1 MTQFEREIVKIDE
14 EKCDGC
20 GICIPSCAEGAI
32 QVIDGKAKLVADN
45 LCDGIGNCLGICPK
59 GAIKIE
65 KRSAAEFDEE
75 AVSAHLGSAQGG
87 APHENTAPEPAAA
100 KSPMPC
106 GCPGSMSRQ
115 LSPQPAANKPA
126 TTSAGS
132 TQSQLGHW
140 PVQLKL
146 LPLEGPLWHNA
157 DVLIAADCVS
167 VAMPDFH
174 ERLLK
179 GHSVAVGC
187 PKLDDLAFYE
197 GKLTEIFKSNPIKSV
212 TVAHMEVPC
221 CSGIVVAVRN
231 AMASAGKSGLFF
243 NDVMVGVDGKIKE

>member
-1 MTQFEREIVKIDE
+1 MAQFEREIVKIDE

-20 GICIPSCAEGAI
+20 GLCIPGCAEGAI

-45 LCDGIGNCLGICPK
+45 LCDGLGNCLGICPK
-59 GAIKIE
+59 DAITIE
-65 KRSAAEFDEE
+65 KRSATDFDEE
-75 AVSAHLGSAQGG
+75 AVTAHLGKTERMPTGQADSTPVQ
-87 APHENTAPEPAAA
+87 PAA
-100 KSPMPC
+100 KPPMPC
-106 GCPGSMSRQ
+106 GCPGSMARQ
-115 LSPQPAANKPA
+115 LSPQSSGGGPAPAA
-126 TTSAGS
+126 TS

-146 LPLEGPLWHNA
+146 LPVDGPLWHNA

-187 PKLDDLAFYE
+187 PKLDDLAYYE
-197 GKLTEIFKSNPIKSV
+197 DKLTEIFKLNPIKSV

-221 CSGIVVAVRN
+221 CGGIVVAVRN
-231 AMASAGKSGLFF
+231 AMVNAGKSGLFF
-243 NDVMVGVDGKIKE
+243 DDVMVGVDGKVKQ